1 MHRSSLLKMAAFRDA
16 YLVDEAA
23 KSVRSGSPPL
33 RVLDLGAMAY
43 AAQDSYRPLF
53 TGAGF
58 DYVGIDVAAGP
69 NVDVVVADPHD
80 WQEIPTSSADAV
92 ISGQAIEHDPQFWVT
107 MAEISRV
114 LRCGGLC
121 CVVAPSTGPV
131 HRFPQDCWRFFPDSG
146 AALLAWAG
154 LEVVETYTENRK
166 YAKGTGIEWQ
176 DMMAIGRKPD
186 LNDAQH
192 ERFLGRLATI
202 VASRCDVPPPE
213 GTVRHGPAVR
223 RFEDVARV
231 PVWQR
236 RPYALRAGVARAKFA
251 LWERLSP
258 QTQERLE
265 KFRSS

>member
-1 MHRSSLLKMAAFRDA
+1 MLKMEAFRDT
-16 YLVDEAA
+16 YLAA
-23 KSVRSGSPPL
+23 GAAESARTGSPPL

-53 TGAGF
+53 DGPGF
-58 DYVGIDVAAGP
+58 DYVGLDVAAGS
-69 NVDVVVADPHD
+69 NVDVVVTDPHH
-80 WQEIPTSSADAV
+80 WPEVPTGSVDAV

-114 LRCGGLC
+114 LRCGGWC

-131 HRFPQDCWRFFPDSG
+131 HRFPQDCWRFYPDSA

-154 LEVVETYTENRK
+154 LEVVETYVENRT
-166 YAKGTGIEWQ
+166 YAKGGGIEWQ

-186 LNDAQH
+186 LDDAEH
-192 ERFLGRLATI
+192 ERFLGRLAAI

-213 GTVRHGPAVR
+213 EAGRHGPAVR
-223 RFEDVARV
+223 RFEAVARV

-236 RPYALRAGVARAKFA
+236 RPYALRAGAARARFA
-251 LWERLSP
+251 LWTRLSP
-258 QTQERLE
+258 ETQARIE
-265 KFRSS
+265 KFRSR